1 MDANESPFQI
11 PLEIRAQL
19 ASELLNGNAYH
30 LYPDSD
36 ANVLRDKLA
45 DSLSVSRENILI
57 GNGSDELI
65 QIVTNAF
72 AGRGD
77 AVLYPTPSFSMYA
90 FYAKVAGAIPVE
102 YSLDAKFRY
111 NIAEIEKAVGDYG
124 PAVLHI
130 CSPNNPTGSILPVSD
145 ILKVARKFD
154 GIVVV
159 DEAYYE
165 FYGESV
171 VKYIDTYPNLVVL
184 RTFSKA
190 MGMAGLRVGYLIC
203 NKNLASEIH
212 KVKPP
217 YNVNSFSQR
226 AAELVLQHANIR
238 KERVTEIL
246 EAREWLYQALD
257 GLRGVEPYPT
267 KANFILM
274 KVKNGAAVY
283 KGLLEKGI
291 LVRHYNGDPLLNNH
305 LRVTIGRMEDNKY
318 FLQSLAE
325 ILGDMEEW

>member
-1 MDANESPFQI
+1 MKEYLREELRSLKPYQPGSEAYTLKMDANESPFQI

-19 ASELLNGNAYH
+19 ASELLNGNSYH

-36 ANVLRDKLA
+36 ANALRDKLA
-45 DSLSVSRENILI
+45 DYLAVSRENLLI

-72 AGRGD
+72 ASRGD
-77 AVLYPTPSFSMYA
+77 AVLYPAPSFSMYG
-90 FYAKVAGAIPVE
+90 FYARVAGALPVE
-102 YSLDAKFRY
+102 YALDEKFRY
-111 NIAEIEKAVGDYG
+111 NIAEIQRAAAEYE
-124 PAVLHI
+124 PAILHI

-145 ILKVARKFD
+145 ILNIVRKFD

-165 FYGESV
+165 YYGESV
-171 VKYIDTYPNLVVL
+171 VKYIETYPNLVVL

-203 NKNLASEIH
+203 NKMLAREIH

-226 AAELVLQHANIR
+226 AAELVLQHADIR
-238 KERVTEIL
+238 KKRIAEIL
-246 EAREWLYQALD
+246 EARDWLYQALD
-257 GLRGVEPYPT
+257 GLRGVKPYPT
-267 KANFILM
+267 AF
-274 KVKNGAAVY
+274 
-283 KGLLEKGI
+283 
-291 LVRHYNGDPLLNNH
+291 
-305 LRVTIGRMEDNKY
+305 
-318 FLQSLAE
+318 
-325 ILGDMEEW
+325 